1 MFNFDWD
8 SFYQSDAAP
17 WETKH
22 PSTELQRVIGQEK
35 VQPCRAIELGCG
47 TGINAVWLAQQGFEV
62 TAVDISPR
70 AIEKA
75 RGRAAAAGVKIRFVV
90 ADVLDL
96 KEVSDTYAF
105 FFDRGCYHVVREFDV
120 QAYLRTLRQITVPGS
135 LGLVLTGNARE
146 THEDGPPVVTEEQ
159 LRAELPPVFEI
170 IQLREFYFDRL
181 EESGIR
187 YLAWSCLV
195 RQARLTAA

>member
-1 MFNFDWD
+1 MFDFDWD
-8 SFYQSDAAP
+8 SYYQGDAAP

-22 PSTELQRVIGQEK
+22 PSTELQRVIAEEK
-35 VQPCRAIELGCG
+35 LQPCRTIELGCG

-75 RGRAAAAGVKIRFVV
+75 RGRAAAAGAKIRFAV

-120 QAYLRTLRQITVPGS
+120 QAYLRTLRQLTVPGS

-146 THEDGPPVVTEEQ
+146 TYEDGPPVVTEEE

-187 YLAWSCLV
+187 YPAWSCLV
-195 RQARLTAA
+195 RRTGESL

>member
-1 MFNFDWD
+1 MFDFDWD
-8 SFYQSDAAP
+8 SYYQSGAAP
-17 WETKH
+17 WETKY
-22 PSTELQRVIGQEK
+22 PSTELRRVIAEEK
-35 VQPCRAIELGCG
+35 LQPCRTIELGCG

-75 RGRAAAAGVKIRFVV
+75 RERAAAAGVKIRFAV

-96 KEVSDTYAF
+96 KEVSEPYAF

-120 QAYLRTLRQITVPGS
+120 QAYLRTLRQLTVPGS

-146 THEDGPPVVTEEQ
+146 TYEDGPPIVTEEE

-181 EESGIR
+181 EESDIR
-187 YLAWSCLV
+187 YPAWSCLV
-195 RQARLTAA
+195 RRTGESF

>member
-1 MFNFDWD
+1 MFDFDWD
-8 SFYQSDAAP
+8 SYYQSGAAP

-22 PSTELQRVIGQEK
+22 PSTELQRVIAEEK
-35 VQPCRAIELGCG
+35 LQPCRTIELGCG
-47 TGINAVWLAQQGFEV
+47 TGINAVWLAQQGFDV

-75 RGRAAAAGVKIRFVV
+75 RRRAAEAGVQIRFAV

-120 QAYLRTLRQITVPGS
+120 QAYLRTLRQLTVPGS
-135 LGLVLTGNARE
+135 LGLVIAGNARE
-146 THEDGPPVVTEEQ
+146 TYEDGPPVVTEEE
-159 LRAELPPVFEI
+159 LRGELPPVFEI
-170 IQLREFYFDRL
+170 VQLHEFYFDRL
-181 EESGIR
+181 EERGIR
-187 YLAWSCLV
+187 YPAWSCLV
-195 RQARLTAA
+195 RRTGESF

>member
-1 MFNFDWD
+1 MFDFDWD
-8 SFYQSDAAP
+8 AYYQGGAAP

-22 PSTELQRVIGQEK
+22 SSTELRRVIAEEK
-35 VQPCRAIELGCG
+35 LQPCQTIELGCG

-75 RGRAAAAGVKIRFVV
+75 RGRAAEAGVKIRFVV

-120 QAYLRTLRQITVPGS
+120 QAYLRTLWQLTVPGS

-146 THEDGPPVVTEEQ
+146 TYEDGPPVVTEEK

-187 YLAWSCLV
+187 YPAWSCLV
-195 RQARLTAA
+195 RRTGESF

>member
-1 MFNFDWD
+1 MFDFDWD
-8 SFYQSDAAP
+8 SFYQSGAAP
-17 WETKH
+17 WETKD
-22 PSTELQRVIGQEK
+22 PSSELRRVIAEEK
-35 VQPCRAIELGCG
+35 LQPCRTIELGCG

-75 RGRAAAAGVKIRFVV
+75 RRRAVEAGVKIRFAV

-120 QAYLRTLRQITVPGS
+120 HAYLRTLRQLTVPGS
-135 LGLVLTGNARE
+135 LGLVIAGNARE
-146 THEDGPPVVTEEQ
+146 TYEDGPPVVTEEE
-159 LRAELPPVFEI
+159 LRAELPLVFEI

-195 RQARLTAA
+195 RRTGESF